1 MTGRVL
7 AIALN
12 TFREAIRN
20 RILYLL
26 LVFAV
31 ALILC
36 AQALSLL
43 TVGSE
48 EKIIK
53 DFGLATID
61 LFGVLTAVLLG
72 IGLVS
77 REIERRTVYVL
88 LAKPIHRAEFVL
100 GKYAG
105 LVLTLLVNTTV
116 MAACF
121 LLLLAAKGI
130 ADPGILAAIAL
141 LFLQF
146 LLITAIAVL
155 FSCLSNPIISC
166 ILTLALYVIGHL
178 LWSFDLLR
186 ARLASPWA
194 RALCGGLQRLLPDL
208 APFDI
213 KGQVVH
219 GLPLPPEHF
228 GYALV
233 YLVLYGGAVLALA
246 CAAFQ
251 RKEMQ

>member
-1 MTGRVL
+1 MSGRIL

-88 LAKPIHRAEFVL
+88 LSKPIHRAEFVL

-105 LVLTLLVNTTV
+105 LVLTLLVNTAV
-116 MAACF
+116 MTACF
-121 LLLLAAKGI
+121 LLLLFAKGI
-130 ADPGILAAIAL
+130 ADAGILAAIGL

-155 FSCLSNPIISC
+155 FSCLSNPIIAC

-186 ARLASPWA
+186 ARLEAPWA
-194 RALCGGLQRLLPDL
+194 RALCAGLQRLLPDL
-208 APFDI
+208 APFDV

-219 GLPLPPEHF
+219 GVPLPMDHV

-233 YLVLYGGAVLALA
+233 YLLLYGGAVLALA